1 MSDEHAG
8 GSTMTSTAACAVVGG
23 GISGIAAAHYL
34 RKAGIPAE
42 LIERQ
47 ATPGGRIGGATLD
60 GSRIDLGGKNIG
72 RHYERFRA
80 LAHELG
86 PFAFE
91 PFGINTSRVR
101 DGRIVTLD
109 STRRLGSTF
118 AYLRGCPTADAL
130 RLGALCLRVWLDARN
145 RFLDGPSFA
154 RLARR
159 SDDSPLDA
167 HFSPAFCRAVVRAMS
182 VRMNGAEPDE
192 VHLGNFGTHLGMW
205 LDTYDQLK
213 DGMGAFVGAAAAS
226 MQVRCGAR
234 VERIVVR
241 DGRVRGLSVRHADGG
256 TRDLE
261 YDHVVLAT
269 PASVSADL
277 LREHDAALA
286 AALDGIRYYPVLVV
300 VAAYRRPIFSATV
313 RGLSFGPDQ
322 ALSNAGA
329 YGVDRL
335 DTVRYTFSGRKAR
348 ELIERAGPAGEVDG
362 AQAQALLDLAEA
374 ALRQYIPVARA
385 DRRDVVAHLFD
396 PGLCAYAPHH
406 YRLRALLDDHRHTI
420 DGLSFAGDYLRGA
433 SIEACVLSAQEAVAR
448 IVHCARER
456 GRHRSRDVGYSD
468 YAST

>member
-1 MSDEHAG
+1 
-8 GSTMTSTAACAVVGG
+8 MTTTAACAVVGG
-23 GISGIAAAHYL
+23 GISGIAAVHYL
-34 RKAGIPAE
+34 RNAGIPAE
-42 LIERQ
+42 LIERR
-47 ATPGGRIGGATLD
+47 ATLGGRISSTTLD
-60 GSRIDLGGKNIG
+60 GCRIDLGGKNIG

-80 LAHELG
+80 LASELG

-101 DGRIVTLD
+101 NGRIVTLD

-118 AYLRGCPTADAL
+118 AYLRGCPLPDAL
-130 RLGALCLRVWLDARN
+130 HLGGLCLRVWLDARN

-154 RLARR
+154 RLARH
-159 SDDSPLDA
+159 SDDPPLDQQ
-167 HFSPAFCRAVVRAMS
+167 FSPAFCRAVVRAMS

-192 VHLGNFGTHLGMW
+192 IHLGNFGTHLGMW
-205 LDTYDQLK
+205 LDTYDQLR
-213 DGMGAFVGAAAAS
+213 DGMSAFVGAATAS

-241 DGRVRGLSVRHADGG
+241 NGRVRGLSVRDAGG
-256 TRDLE
+256 RSCELE

-269 PASVSADL
+269 PAGVSADL
-277 LREHDAALA
+277 LREHDAVLA
-286 AALDGIRYYPVLVV
+286 AALDGIRYFPVLVV
-300 VAAYRRPIFSATV
+300 VAAYRRPIFSAQV

-329 YGVDRL
+329 YGADRL
-335 DTVRYTFSGRKAR
+335 DMVRYTFSGRKAR
-348 ELIERAGPAGEVDG
+348 ELIERVRHTDGVDN
-362 AQAQALLDLAEA
+362 AQAEALLDLAEA
-374 ALRQYIPVARA
+374 TLRQYMPVQRS

-406 YRLRALLDDHRHTI
+406 YRLRALLNDDRHAI

-433 SIEACVLSAQEAVAR
+433 SIEACLFSAQEAVSR
-448 IVHCARER
+448 VVQSPLER
-456 GRHRSRDVGYSD
+456 RRRRSSGVGYSG